1 MKRNLLLLITF
12 VLFGLKE
19 IDTVNSCQIGIF
31 KSRENKTQW
40 SVLIFQEMMHYL
52 MPNAELSI
60 IDIDSDSAYN
70 YETEKMDFVIT
81 FAHNNS
87 IIKSAVLEEPTK
99 IPHLKIYTKFWDM
112 DERNLEYF
120 EPSIYSLIFISPLNV
135 LVAAL
140 MDLINFMDS
149 TAVYILYDNKY
160 SKNYTKIVI
169 LLISVKF
176 IYFIEDFFKNEAI
189 WKAKINKAVT
199 IQMVEKCEEK
209 IHKQMSNLLFNL
221 NGSVNFYV
229 FGNTTFLQTY
239 FLHIEQFM
247 KHSSS
252 KWTAISTDT
261 LPYSNSDSYLSLLF
275 SRPKN
280 VQSLNAVDNFLIWI
294 EKSDHL
300 KSLKNN
306 MDEIEIAF
314 YYDIASLCLLY
325 FNQTFQNSRTTD
337 DKAKSI
343 SVRKELLEALKEMSA
358 KSAFGVYEL
367 FKNMAFQMVTLN
379 LYRIREGP
387 DFSRQHLIGN
397 WNSNNKITLFYKS
410 GLSEDIISQNHY
422 RVQPPFIEKYEDEN
436 GNWSLRGYCIDLLEM
451 MKEELNFSYELYEA
465 PDKLYGWPNELG
477 RWNGIMSNILQGD
490 ADFALASMTVT
501 ASREM
506 VIDFTFP
513 HFDLS
518 GYAILLKRGESDES
532 FFKFLTVLELPVW
545 LCTIGSFLFT
555 SFLLWLFDRFSPYSY
570 KNNKEKYKNGPEKRE
585 FTFKESLWFCMNS
598 LTPQGGG
605 ETPRNFS
612 GRIVAATWWLFGFII
627 IASYTANL
635 AAFLTVSRIE
645 SSITSID
652 QLAKQY
658 KIKYGV
664 VKDSLAAAYFQRMA
678 EIEQRFYDTWKSM
691 SLNES
696 MNALERIHLAVWDYP
711 VSDHFTNMWRYMQET
726 GLPNNLEEGIEWVLA
741 SKSINDGYALIAEAS
756 YLRYIEITDCRL
768 QVVGEEFS
776 RRPYALAVQQGSPLK
791 DQFSSLILK
800 LLNQRKLE
808 ILKEKWWKNN
818 PRKMNCPNH
827 DSESKGISVTN
838 LGGVFIVILIGIF
851 FSLIS
856 LLFEYAYFKRKQKR
870 CFPVTTSA
878 TDTSKNGDV
887 HMLNYTKQS

>member
-1 MKRNLLLLITF
+1 MKRNFLLLITF

-40 SVLIFQEMMHYL
+40 SVLIFREMMHYL

-149 TAVYILYDNKY
+149 TEVYILYDNKY
-160 SKNYTKIVI
+160 STNYTKIVI

-176 IYFIEDFFKNEAI
+176 IYFIGDFFKNDAI
-189 WKAKINKAVT
+189 WKAKINKPVT

-247 KHSSS
+247 KHNSS
-252 KWTAISTDT
+252 KWTAIST
-261 LPYSNSDSYLSLLF
+261 
-275 SRPKN
+275 
-280 VQSLNAVDNFLIWI
+280 
-294 EKSDHL
+294 
-300 KSLKNN
+300 
-306 MDEIEIAF
+306 IEIAF

-325 FNQTFQNSRTTD
+325 FNQTFQNSCTTD

-343 SVRKELLEALKEMSA
+343 SVRKEILEALKQYSSLFTQMSA

-387 DFSRQHLIGN
+387 DFNRQHLIGN
-397 WNSNNKITLFYKS
+397 WNSNNRITLFYKS

-870 CFPVTTSA
+870 CFPVTTTSA

-887 HMLNYTKQS
+887 HMLHYTKQS

>member
-1 MKRNLLLLITF
+1 MKLNFLMLITF

-19 IDTVNSCQIGIF
+19 TDTVNSCRIGIF
-31 KSRENKTQW
+31 KSKENETQW

-60 IDIDSDSAYN
+60 IDIDSDNN

-81 FAHNNS
+81 ITHNSS
-87 IIKSAVLEEPTK
+87 IINSAVLEESNK

-120 EPSIYSLIFISPLNV
+120 EPSIYSLIFTSPLNV

-160 SKNYTKIVI
+160 SIDYTKNC
-169 LLISVKF
+169 
-176 IYFIEDFFKNEAI
+176 EDFFKNEAI
-189 WKAKINKAVT
+189 WKAKINKAIT
-199 IQMVEKCEEK
+199 IQMVGQCEEK
-209 IHKQMSNLLFNL
+209 IHKQMSNLLSNL
-221 NGSVNFYV
+221 NGSANFYV

-252 KWTAISTDT
+252 KWTAIST
-261 LPYSNSDSYLSLLF
+261 
-275 SRPKN
+275 
-280 VQSLNAVDNFLIWI
+280 
-294 EKSDHL
+294 
-300 KSLKNN
+300 
-306 MDEIEIAF
+306 IEIAF
-314 YYDIASLCLLY
+314 YYDIASLCFLY
-325 FNQTFQNSRTTD
+325 LNQTSQNSCTTD
-337 DKAKSI
+337 GKVKSI
-343 SVRKELLEALKEMSA
+343 SVKKEILEAVKEMSA

-387 DFSRQHLIGN
+387 DFSRQHL
-397 WNSNNKITLFYKS
+397 
-410 GLSEDIISQNHY
+410 
-422 RVQPPFIEKYEDEN
+422 QPPFIEKYEDEN

-477 RWNGIMSNILQGD
+477 RWNGIMNNILQGD

-501 ASREM
+501 ASREL

-570 KNNKEKYKNGPEKRE
+570 KNNKEKYINGPEKRE

-664 VKDSLAAAYFQRMA
+664 QKLTASCWR
-678 EIEQRFYDTWKSM
+678 
-691 SLNES
+691 
-696 MNALERIHLAVWDYP
+696 RIQSP
-711 VSDHFTNMWRYMQET
+711 
-726 GLPNNLEEGIEWVLA
+726 
-741 SKSINDGYALIAEAS
+741 SICIGRSA
-756 YLRYIEITDCRL
+756 R
-768 QVVGEEFS
+768 
-776 RRPYALAVQQGSPLK
+776 
-791 DQFSSLILK
+791 FSSEGSVQFI

-827 DSESKGISVTN
+827 ESESKGISVTN

-870 CFPVTTSA
+870 CFPVTTSE

-887 HMLNYTKQS
+887 HMLHYTKQS

>member
-1 MKRNLLLLITF
+1 MKRNFLLLIPF

-19 IDTVNSCQIGIF
+19 IDTVNSCKIGIF
-31 KSRENKTQW
+31 KSRENETQW
-40 SVLIFQEMMHYL
+40 SVLIFREMMHYL

-160 SKNYTKIVI
+160 STNYTKIVI

-176 IYFIEDFFKNEAI
+176 IYFIGDFFKNEAI
-189 WKAKINKAVT
+189 WKAKINKPVT
-199 IQMVEKCEEK
+199 IQKVENYEEK

-247 KHSSS
+247 KHNSS
-252 KWTAISTDT
+252 KWTAIST
-261 LPYSNSDSYLSLLF
+261 
-275 SRPKN
+275 
-280 VQSLNAVDNFLIWI
+280 
-294 EKSDHL
+294 
-300 KSLKNN
+300 
-306 MDEIEIAF
+306 IEIAF

-325 FNQTFQNSRTTD
+325 FNQTFQNSCTTD
-337 DKAKSI
+337 DKAKNI
-343 SVRKELLEALKEMSA
+343 SVRKELLEALKGYSSLFTQMSA

-397 WNSNNKITLFYKS
+397 WNSNNRITLFYKS

-856 LLFEYAYFKRKQKR
+856 LLFEYVYFKRKQKR

-878 TDTSKNGDV
+878 ADTSKNGDV
-887 HMLNYTKQS
+887 HMLHYTKQS

>member
-1 MKRNLLLLITF
+1 MKLNFLLLITF

-19 IDTVNSCQIGIF
+19 IDTVNSCRIGIF
-31 KSRENKTQW
+31 KNKENETQW

-60 IDIDSDSAYN
+60 IDTDADSTYN
-70 YETEKMDFVIT
+70 YKTEKMDFLIT
-81 FAHNNS
+81 FTHNSS
-87 IIKSAVLEEPTK
+87 IINSAVLEESTK

-120 EPSIYSLIFISPLNV
+120 EPSVYSLIFTSPLNV

-160 SKNYTKIVI
+160 SINYTKIVL

-176 IYFIEDFFKNEAI
+176 IYFLEDFFKNEAI
-189 WKAKINKAVT
+189 WKAKISKPIT
-199 IQMVEKCEEK
+199 IQMVGQCEEK
-209 IHKQMSNLLFNL
+209 IHKQMSNFLSNL
-221 NGSVNFYV
+221 NGSANFYV

-239 FLHIEQFM
+239 FLHIEEFM
-247 KHSSS
+247 KHSLS
-252 KWTAISTDT
+252 KWTAIST
-261 LPYSNSDSYLSLLF
+261 
-275 SRPKN
+275 
-280 VQSLNAVDNFLIWI
+280 I
-294 EKSDHL
+294 E
-300 KSLKNN
+300 
-306 MDEIEIAF
+306 MAF
-314 YYDIASLCLLY
+314 YYDIASLCFLY
-325 FNQTFQNSRTTD
+325 LNQTIQNNCTTD
-337 DKAKSI
+337 SKVKNI
-343 SVRKELLEALKEMSA
+343 SVKTKILEAVKEMSA
-358 KSAFGVYEL
+358 KSVFGVYEL

-379 LYRIREGP
+379 MYRIREGP
-387 DFSRQHLIGN
+387 DFSRQYLIGN
-397 WNSNNKITLFYKS
+397 WSSNKRITLFYES

-422 RVQPPFIEKYEDEN
+422 RVQPPFIEKYENEN

-477 RWNGIMSNILQGD
+477 RWNGIMNSILQGD

-501 ASREM
+501 ASREL

-570 KNNKEKYKNGPEKRE
+570 KNNKEKYINEPEKRE

-756 YLRYIEITDCRL
+756 FLRYIEITDCRL

-870 CFPVTTSA
+870 CFPVTTSE
-878 TDTSKNGDV
+878 TDTSKNGSV
-887 HMLNYTKQS
+887 HMVHYTKQS

>member
-1 MKRNLLLLITF
+1 MKRNFLLLIPF

-19 IDTVNSCQIGIF
+19 IDTVNSCKIGIF
-31 KSRENKTQW
+31 KSRENETQW
-40 SVLIFQEMMHYL
+40 SVLIFREMMHYL

-160 SKNYTKIVI
+160 STNYTKIVI

-176 IYFIEDFFKNEAI
+176 IYFIGDFFKNEAI
-189 WKAKINKAVT
+189 WKAKINKPVT
-199 IQMVEKCEEK
+199 IQKVENYEEK

-247 KHSSS
+247 KHNSS
-252 KWTAISTDT
+252 KWTAIST
-261 LPYSNSDSYLSLLF
+261 
-275 SRPKN
+275 
-280 VQSLNAVDNFLIWI
+280 
-294 EKSDHL
+294 
-300 KSLKNN
+300 
-306 MDEIEIAF
+306 IEIAF

-325 FNQTFQNSRTTD
+325 FNQTFQNSCTTD
-337 DKAKSI
+337 DKAKNI
-343 SVRKELLEALKEMSA
+343 SVRKELLEALKGYSSLFTQMSA

-387 DFSRQHLIGN
+387 DFSRQHL
-397 WNSNNKITLFYKS
+397 
-410 GLSEDIISQNHY
+410 
-422 RVQPPFIEKYEDEN
+422 QPPFIEKYEDEN

-678 EIEQRFYDTWKSM
+678 EIEQRFYEIFIFPFI
-691 SLNES
+691 L
-696 MNALERIHLAVWDYP
+696 
-711 VSDHFTNMWRYMQET
+711 
-726 GLPNNLEEGIEWVLA
+726 
-741 SKSINDGYALIAEAS
+741 AEAS

-856 LLFEYAYFKRKQKR
+856 LLFEYVYFKRKQKR

-878 TDTSKNGDV
+878 ADTSKNGDV
-887 HMLNYTKQS
+887 HMLHYTKQS

>member
-1 MKRNLLLLITF
+1 MKRNFLLLITF

-40 SVLIFQEMMHYL
+40 SVLIFREMMHYL

-149 TAVYILYDNKY
+149 TEVYILYDNKY
-160 SKNYTKIVI
+160 STNYTKIVI

-176 IYFIEDFFKNEAI
+176 IYFIGDFFKNDAI
-189 WKAKINKAVT
+189 WKAKINKPVT

-247 KHSSS
+247 KHNSS

-325 FNQTFQNSRTTD
+325 FNQTFQNSCTTD

-343 SVRKELLEALKEMSA
+343 SVRKEILEALKQYSSLFTQMSA

-387 DFSRQHLIGN
+387 DFNRQHL
-397 WNSNNKITLFYKS
+397 
-410 GLSEDIISQNHY
+410 
-422 RVQPPFIEKYEDEN
+422 QPPFIEKYEDEN

-711 VSDHFTNMWRYMQET
+711 VSDHFTNIIFIFPFI
-726 GLPNNLEEGIEWVLA
+726 L
-741 SKSINDGYALIAEAS
+741 AEAS

-870 CFPVTTSA
+870 CFPVTTTSA

-887 HMLNYTKQS
+887 HMLHYTKQS

>member
-1 MKRNLLLLITF
+1 MKLNFLLLITF

-19 IDTVNSCQIGIF
+19 IDTVNSCRIGIF
-31 KSRENKTQW
+31 KSKENETQW
-40 SVLIFQEMMHYL
+40 SVLIFREMMHYL
-52 MPNAELSI
+52 MSNAELSI
-60 IDIDSDSAYN
+60 IDIDSDNN
-70 YETEKMDFVIT
+70 YEREKMDFVIT
-81 FAHNNS
+81 ITHNSS
-87 IIKSAVLEEPTK
+87 IINSAVLEESNK

-120 EPSIYSLIFISPLNV
+120 EPSIYSLIFTSPLNV

-160 SKNYTKIVI
+160 K
-169 LLISVKF
+169 
-176 IYFIEDFFKNEAI
+176 DFFKNEAI
-189 WKAKINKAVT
+189 WKAKINKPIT
-199 IQMVEKCEEK
+199 IQMVGQCEEK
-209 IHKQMSNLLFNL
+209 IHKQISNLLSNL
-221 NGSVNFYV
+221 NGSANFYV

-275 SRPKN
+275 LRPKN

-306 MDEIEIAF
+306 IDEIEIAF
-314 YYDIASLCLLY
+314 YYDIASLSFLY
-325 FNQTFQNSRTTD
+325 LNQTSQNSCTTD
-337 DKAKSI
+337 GKVKSI
-343 SVRKELLEALKEMSA
+343 SVKKEILEAVKEMSA

-397 WNSNNKITLFYKS
+397 WSSNNKITLFYKS

-477 RWNGIMSNILQGD
+477 RWNGIMNNILQGD

-501 ASREM
+501 ASREL

-570 KNNKEKYKNGPEKRE
+570 KNNKEKYINGPEKRE

-678 EIEQRFYDTWKSM
+678 EIEQRFYDTWKTM

-756 YLRYIEITDCRL
+756 FLRYIEITDCRL

-827 DSESKGISVTN
+827 ESESKGISVTN

-870 CFPVTTSA
+870 CFPVTTSE

-887 HMLNYTKQS
+887 HMLHYTKQS